1 MRPAGTIWYLSKY
14 VAPPGGGGVGS
25 RGYELMAELARL
37 GHECVIITS
46 DANHLTV
53 VPDFPGKVLDERRD
67 GLRMVWLKTFKAEVA
82 KSGRRVLSW
91 LDFERRVAL
100 YDTDALPRPDVII
113 ASSLSLLTV
122 LNGLRL
128 RRKYAARLVFEVRDI
143 WPLTLVEEGGFSE
156 SNLLVRA
163 LGVVERLGYRR
174 ADTIVGTMPALDKH
188 VRAVVGRDLDV
199 HCIPMGF
206 SDRTV
211 QDALPL
217 PTRSDGRLVVG
228 YAGTIGVTNA
238 METLLDA
245 ARLLNDRSDI
255 EFRII
260 GDGPLLAGLKRDY
273 ADLGNVTWVDKVPK
287 EQLSDEL
294 AQCDVL
300 QLSTYPSRVWEFGH
314 SLNKLIDYMLAAR
327 PVIAAYGGHP
337 SMIDE
342 SGCGTFIEPGDP
354 GRLAAEFDRFASMSP
369 AERAAMGQRGRDW
382 LLRHRTYGQLAR
394 DYEAILFPTAGVLA
408 GGSD

>member
-1 MRPAGTIWYLSKY
+1 MRQTGTIWYLSKY

-25 RGYELMAELARL
+25 RGYELMVELAAL

-46 DANHLTV
+46 DANHLTQ
-53 VPDFPGKVLDERRD
+53 VPEFAGKVLDERRD

-91 LDFERRVAL
+91 LDFERRVMR
-100 YDTDALPRPDVII
+100 YDTDTLPRPDVIV
-113 ASSLSLLTV
+113 ASSLSLLTI

-128 RRKYAARLVFEVRDI
+128 RRKYGARLVFEVRDI

-156 SNLLVRA
+156 SNALVRA

-174 ADTIVGTMPALDKH
+174 ADAIVGTMPALDKH
-188 VRAVVGRDLDV
+188 VRAVVGRELDV

-206 SDRTV
+206 SERTV

-217 PTRSDGRLVVG
+217 SPRPDERLVVG

-238 METLLDA
+238 VETLLDA

-260 GDGPLLAGLKRDY
+260 GDGPLLSGLKREY
-273 ADLGNVTWVDKVPK
+273 ADLHNVTWVAKVPK
-287 EQLSDEL
+287 ERLREEL

-300 QLSTYPSRVWEFGH
+300 HLSTYPSRVWEFGQ

-342 SGCGTFIEPGDP
+342 SGCGIFVEPGDP
-354 GRLAAEFDRFASMSP
+354 ARLAAEFGRFAAMPSTD
-369 AERAAMGQRGRDW
+369 RAAMGQRGRDW
-382 LLRHRTYGQLAR
+382 LLEHRTFGQLAR
-394 DYEAILFPTAGVLA
+394 DYEPILFPAVSLLA
-408 GGSD
+408 GDSD